1 MKQVWL
7 VMKNELINVVAR
19 RSFILTTLGIPLIS
33 TLIFMG
39 ASALN
44 RRASGAASAAIS
56 QIVGEAEAAPTAEGF
71 VDPGGIVKMIPTAV
85 QEGRLLRYP
94 DESAARQALS
104 EGKVTSFYIIPADY
118 LESGKLTYIRT
129 DFNPLSGFNQAGLM
143 QWVLKVNLLGGD
155 VALGSLVDAPLNLET
170 VSLAPTPQRDEG
182 NPLTFWLPYAV
193 TFIFYL
199 VILMTASLLLS
210 SLTKEKENRV
220 LEILMA
226 SINPRQ
232 LLVGKITALGL
243 AGLLQTLLWVSTG
256 YVLLRLSGRAFS
268 LPPAFQLPVSI
279 LFWGVVFF
287 LLGYAVYASLMAAV
301 GALVPNLREASQATF
316 IMILPMIIP
325 MMMISVIVEEP
336 HGALAVGLSLFPLT
350 APVTMMTR
358 LSAGDVPLWQVLL
371 SVAILAATAVFIVR
385 GVARLFR
392 AQTLLTGQKF
402 QLRRLFAALAGRE

>member
-1 MKQVWL
+1 MKRVWL
-7 VMKNELINVVAR
+7 VLRNELINVVAR
-19 RSFILTTLGIPLIS
+19 RSFILTTLGIPLLS

-44 RRASGAASAAIS
+44 RRAAGGAAAAIS
-56 QIVGEAEAAPTAEGF
+56 QIVGGGAQPQAAEGF
-71 VDPGGIVKMIPTAV
+71 VDPGGIIKIIPSSV
-85 QEGRLLRYP
+85 PDGRLVRYP
-94 DESAARQALS
+94 DEAAARQALA
-104 EGKVTSFYIIPADY
+104 EGKITAFYIIPADY
-118 LESGKLTYIRT
+118 LKSGKLTNVRA
-129 DFNPLSGFNQAGLM
+129 DFNPFSGFSQAGLL

-155 VALGSLVDAPLNLET
+155 VGLGSLVDTPLDLEVT
-170 VSLAPTPQRDEG
+170 SLAPTPERDQN

-226 SINPRQ
+226 SIDPLE

-243 AGLLQTLLWVSTG
+243 SGLLQTVLWVSTG
-256 YVLLRLSGRAFS
+256 YVLLRLSGQAFA
-268 LPPAFQLPVSI
+268 LPAAFQLPASI
-279 LFWGVVFF
+279 ILWGVVFF
-287 LLGYAVYASLMAAV
+287 LLGYAVYASLMAAI

-316 IMILPMIIP
+316 IIILPMIVP
-325 MMMISVIVEEP
+325 MMMISVLVEEP
-336 HGALAVGLSLFPLT
+336 NGALAVGLSLFPLT

-358 LSAGDVPLWQVLL
+358 LSAGAVPVWQVLL
-371 SVAILAATAVFIVR
+371 AVVLLAGTAVFIVR

>member
-1 MKQVWL
+1 
-7 VMKNELINVVAR
+7 LINVVAR
-19 RSFILTTLGIPLIS
+19 RSFILTTLGIPLLS
-33 TLIFMG
+33 TLIFLG

-44 RRASGAASAAIS
+44 RRAAGGASAAIS
-56 QIVGEAEAAPTAEGF
+56 QIVGGATQPPAAEGF
-71 VDPGGIVKMIPTAV
+71 VDPGGIIKVIPPSV
-85 QEGRLLRYP
+85 PDGRLLRYP
-94 DESAARQALS
+94 DEAAARQALA
-104 EGKVTSFYIIPADY
+104 EGKVTAFYIIPADY
-118 LESGKLTYIRT
+118 LASGKLTNVRS
-129 DFNPLSGFNQAGLM
+129 DFNPLSGFTQAGLM

-155 VALGSLVDAPLNLET
+155 VDLGSLVDAPLNLET
-170 VSLAPTPQRDEG
+170 VSLAPTPQRDEN

-226 SINPRQ
+226 SINPRE

-243 AGLLQTLLWVSTG
+243 AGLLQTVLWVSTG
-256 YVLLRLSGRAFS
+256 YILLRLSGRAFL
-268 LPPAFQLPVSI
+268 LPAAFQLPISI
-279 LFWGVVFF
+279 IVWGVVFF
-287 LLGYAVYASLMAAV
+287 LLGYAVYASLMAAI

-316 IMILPMIIP
+316 IIILPMIVP
-325 MMMISVIVEEP
+325 MMMISVIVEDP
-336 HGALAVGLSLFPLT
+336 NGAMAVGLSLFPLT

-358 LSAGDVPLWQVLL
+358 LSAGEVPLWQVLL
-371 SVAILAATAVFIVR
+371 AVVILAATAIFIVR

-402 QLRRLFAALAGRE
+402 QFRRLFAALAGRE